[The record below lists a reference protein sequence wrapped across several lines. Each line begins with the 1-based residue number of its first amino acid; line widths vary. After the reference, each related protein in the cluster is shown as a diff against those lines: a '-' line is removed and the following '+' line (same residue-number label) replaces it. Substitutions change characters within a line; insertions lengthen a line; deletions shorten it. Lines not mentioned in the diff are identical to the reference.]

1 MSSKKGKTKV
11 SQADLRKMM
20 QQMKHKKTE
29 VANNST
35 QNGSNMLKRK
45 VPMKEYFEEKLETNK
60 KLKKTIVSNKPLVQ
74 KNAYI
79 SMNEKQTDKVRQIV
93 EKEKLSSNPTTKE
106 SCSSA
111 SNANEQK
118 ANVPVRKLQKVQ
130 PTGPRKSA
138 AMPLVSG
145 FYSDSSSSDE
155 AENSTTTS
163 IKGNLT
169 NLFKV
174 KVDEDDK
181 NNSSKPESSLPA
193 GFFDDPETDAKMR
206 GVETPADKM
215 DREWETF
222 QKELQHEAVQS
233 EQLIEEEQ
241 DTGHLDREI
250 DEIDEQIQYYTRID
264 KLCDQ
269 KDKIFSKT
277 NHDEKVKLKMETD
290 SSSSEDEGDALD
302 SDWREKYAF
311 T

>member
-45 VPMKEYFEEKLETNK
+45 VPVKEYFEEKLETNK

-74 KNAYI
+74 KNAYM

-118 ANVPVRKLQKVQ
+118 TNVPVRKLQKVQ

-155 AENSTTTS
+155 AENATTTS
-163 IKGNLT
+163 IKDNLT

-181 NNSSKPESSLPA
+181 NNSSKSESSLPA